1 MGPGE
6 RGVRVLQGGCRTSC
20 RGWALSVSGR
30 RGGWWGMP
38 QREEGGCGVRDG
50 RVLTSVLQP
59 LAELSALPDPQL
71 LLLLPGGHRRAGPGG
86 LHDGGVRSGV
96 QGGSGRL
103 HFLRGGGK
111 RLATVAA
118 KRGASGASSP
128 GASPGRGGDSGS
140 EHQGDGSRQ
149 QTNSSGCSPPA
160 APRGRLITNLAG
172 GGVGGVGGAG
182 GRAVPPPR
190 AALPLPA
197 PGSTSGGGSGARL
210 RSGAGAGAGAGAG
223 RQLAPVRSGV

>member
-1 MGPGE
+1 M
-6 RGVRVLQGGCRTSC
+6 Q
-20 RGWALSVSGR
+20 
-30 RGGWWGMP
+30 
-38 QREEGGCGVRDG
+38 EGGCGVRDG

-59 LAELSALPDPQL
+59 LAELPALPDPQLL

-140 EHQGDGSRQ
+140 EHQGDGDRQ

-172 GGVGGVGGAG
+172 GGGGAG

-210 RSGAGAGAGAGAG
+210 LSGAGAGAGAG